1 MAHRVDNV
9 AKFWRPIW
17 LAYSWVLGLGAWLL
31 LNLLNATC
39 RVEIESR
46 SDLEDREN
54 FIYSLWHEF
63 WFLWFVA
70 FVRSHRRH
78 AWMQHP
84 AAYMKPV
91 HIALQLMGVRVLLGS
106 GGEEGREATA
116 TLVRLLREG
125 WSTVISPDGPS
136 GPARTLKKGVLHIAL
151 ESQVPVVPVRLKVE
165 RAVRLWSWDRKP
177 IPLPLTRIS
186 VVFDEPVIVTKSSFD
201 DAGEVLARR
210 MSGPEA

>member
-1 MAHRVDNV
+1 MAYRVDNV
-9 AKFWRPIW
+9 PKFCRPIW
-17 LAYSWVLGLGAWLL
+17 LVCSWILGVGAWLL

-46 SDLEDREN
+46 CDLDDREN

-91 HIALQLMGVRVLLGS
+91 HIALQLLGVR
-106 GGEEGREATA
+106 
-116 TLVRLLREG
+116 
-125 WSTVISPDGPS
+125 
-136 GPARTLKKGVLHIAL
+136 
-151 ESQVPVVPVRLKVE
+151 
-165 RAVRLWSWDRKP
+165 
-177 IPLPLTRIS
+177 
-186 VVFDEPVIVTKSSFD
+186 
-201 DAGEVLARR
+201 
-210 MSGPEA
+210 